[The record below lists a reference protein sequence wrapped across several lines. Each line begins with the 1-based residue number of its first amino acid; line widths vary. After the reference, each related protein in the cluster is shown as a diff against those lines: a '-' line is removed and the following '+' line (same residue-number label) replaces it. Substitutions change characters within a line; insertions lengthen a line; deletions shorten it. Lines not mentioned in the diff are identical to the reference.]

1 MDKFYTEKELNQI
14 LLSKPLDEFYG
25 VILQLVNQEI
35 IFENDEDFEQIDLS
49 DTVIDSSYDF
59 IDKNKD
65 DETSILFTINS
76 IVTVIDNQI
85 YDVINKTFLDSDF
98 CHVIFYLNAAQVYSY
113 QDFSSKILNEMED
126 GIEKEKFCCDFG
138 DNSKI
143 YQFLDNYF
151 ISCTNYN
158 DITDEFLKNANSSY
172 GYQKKLN

>member
-65 DETSILFTINS
+65 RLINYRS
-76 IVTVIDNQI
+76 
-85 YDVINKTFLDSDF
+85 
-98 CHVIFYLNAAQVYSY
+98 
-113 QDFSSKILNEMED
+113 
-126 GIEKEKFCCDFG
+126 
-138 DNSKI
+138 
-143 YQFLDNYF
+143 
-151 ISCTNYN
+151 
-158 DITDEFLKNANSSY
+158 
-172 GYQKKLN
+172 